1 MWARLLAPRRSVCH
15 LSAARAVMANKT
27 KWVAAE
33 KSDEPIQEVARR
45 ALESRLDLVWR
56 YLPAAAKGPRKEIE
70 NVHQLRVATRRAMAA
85 LEIFADLLPGRR
97 KKWMQRRLKQVR
109 KAAGDARDFDVLGQR
124 LAKRLDGEA
133 DPSVELL
140 LVEVQKRRKAAQ
152 RPIEASHAKLKR
164 KDFPRREARLLK
176 HVRLRTESDL
186 AEQPSFAEA
195 GVHAL
200 RQLVQDF
207 FAAADGDL
215 SDPVALH
222 AFRIQGK
229 QLRYAMEIFAGA
241 FPPAL
246 RKKLYP
252 QVERLQEK
260 LGDINDHASARRH
273 FGDWIGTTERPEVA
287 EVLRTMGDEET
298 TALGESTARFF
309 AWWTTKRSDSLRLG
323 FAQLLTLDKPEASL
337 AISGR
342 RDSKCDAAATNGSPP
357 HVDSESPQVAD
368 AQAG

>member
-1 MWARLLAPRRSVCH
+1 MVNQS
-15 LSAARAVMANKT
+15 
-27 KWVAAE
+27 KWVAAD
-33 KSDEPIQEVARR
+33 SPDEPVQEVARH
-45 ALESRLDLVWR
+45 ALEVRLDLVWR
-56 YLPAAAKGPRKEIE
+56 YLPKAAKGPKNDIE
-70 NVHQLRVATRRAMAA
+70 NVHQLRVAIRRAMAA
-85 LEIFADLLPGRR
+85 LEIFADLLPSRR

-124 LAKRLDGEA
+124 LAKRLAGEA
-133 DPSVELL
+133 SKSVELL
-140 LVEVQKRRKAAQ
+140 LDEVQERRKAAQ
-152 RPIEASHAKLKR
+152 QPIEAAYAKLKR

-207 FAAADGDL
+207 FTAADGDL
-215 SDPVALH
+215 ADPLALH

-241 FPPAL
+241 FAPSL

-260 LGDINDHASARRH
+260 LGDINDHASARQH
-273 FGDWIGTTERPEVA
+273 FGEWIGTTERPEVA
-287 EVLRTMGDEET
+287 EVLRRMGDEET
-298 TALGESTARFF
+298 TALGESTAKFF
-309 AWWTTKRSDSLRLG
+309 EWWTTKRSDSLRVG
-323 FAQLLTLDKPEASL
+323 FAQLLTLDKLEASL
-337 AISGR
+337 AAGGR
-342 RDSKCDAAATNGSPP
+342 NGAVSDAATNGASQ
-357 HVDSESPQVAD
+357 HAAAEQTRRAAE